1 MMRVLT
7 DGDGWNAEGIRS
19 SMSASD
25 IEVKCSV
32 TDTPIFI
39 IRDGGDI
46 TPLSA
51 FGCCVTC
58 GKNFHESAMRISEG
72 TDKCKYP
79 VIYIGLS
86 CKTCWQNDVGTYN
99 ENNI

>member
-1 MMRVLT
+1 MRTLT
-7 DGDGWNAEGIRS
+7 DGDGWNTEGIRA

-32 TDTPIFI
+32 TDIPIFI
-39 IRDGGDI
+39 IRDGGEI

-51 FGCCVTC
+51 FGCCVNC
-58 GKNFHESAMRISEG
+58 GKNVHESAMRIAEG

-79 VIYIGLS
+79 VVYMGLW
-86 CKTCWQNDVGTYN
+86 CKTCWQTDAGPYVDS
-99 ENNI
+99 NI